1 MIIIY
6 GGAFNPPTIAHYLI
20 AKEIIEKFNPDTFY
34 FLPVGARYNKKG
46 MASYLDRFNM
56 TKIMADMLPNAV
68 VSEKENESSFRG
80 TYYAL
85 KDFSLIDNDLYFV
98 MGADNFDY
106 LDTWIMASSL
116 IKEFKFI
123 VITRRGYDVG
133 KLINEKYYDNRN
145 NFTILE
151 IDFDISSTDF
161 RENKNK
167 DIILDGVYNYIKTNN
182 LYEVEEDA

>member
-6 GGAFNPPTIAHYLI
+6 GGAFNPPTKAHYLI
-20 AKEIIEKFNPDTFY
+20 AKKIIDKFNPDTFY
-34 FLPVGARYNKKG
+34 FLPVGSRYNKKG
-46 MASYLDRFNM
+46 MADYESRFNM
-56 TKIMADMLPNAV
+56 TKIMADKFKSAI
-68 VSEKENESSFRG
+68 VSRKENEESFRG

-106 LDTWIMASSL
+106 LDKWIMADKL
-116 IKEFKFI
+116 IEEFKFI
-123 VITRRGYDVG
+123 IITRKGYDVSE
-133 KLINEKYYDNRN
+133 LIKEKYNNNKD

-151 IDFDISSTDF
+151 IDFPISSTEF

-167 DIILDGVYNYIKTNN
+167 EILLDEVYEYIKTNN
-182 LYEVEEDA
+182 LYEVKGNV

>member
-6 GGAFNPPTIAHYLI
+6 GGAFNPPTKAHYSI
-20 AKEIIEKFNPDTFY
+20 AKKIIDKFNPDTFY
-34 FLPVGARYNKKG
+34 FLPVGARYNKNG
-46 MASYLDRFNM
+46 MADYESRFNM
-56 TKIMADMLPNAV
+56 TKIMADKFKSAI
-68 VSEKENESSFRG
+68 VSRKENEESFRG

-106 LDTWIMASSL
+106 LDKWIMADKL
-116 IKEFKFI
+116 IEEFKFI
-123 VITRRGYDVG
+123 IITRKGYDVSE
-133 KLINEKYYDNRN
+133 LIKEKYNNNKD

-151 IDFDISSTDF
+151 IDFPISSTDF

-167 DIILDGVYNYIKTNN
+167 EILLDEVYEYIKTNN
-182 LYEVEEDA
+182 LYEVKGNV